1 VQRSCEGCIVIRAA
15 QPVKWH
21 TVTHTASFG
30 IGTYVAVL
38 DHFWVR
44 LAAVAGVYLER
55 RAGSSAVSAMQEL
68 WADIARS

>member
-1 VQRSCEGCIVIRAA
+1 
-15 QPVKWH
+15 
-21 TVTHTASFG
+21 VTHTASFG